1 MKNENR
7 DDWSSLQSST
17 SLEAPRWIA
26 DELATQVRL
35 DLEPSYL
42 SLLSKTLGVHAV
54 AGSASL
60 LLCPQ
65 FGVHPLGLSFDPL
78 AFLIAYGDWVCALGC
93 GIVFSGLTALS
104 LLFFFT
110 PDERRVSSRLGFW
123 LFTPIM
129 TASWALLMNLGVRAH
144 GAHHDTHFSSPLF
157 SSFWLAGAVLFAWGV
172 LALAPRSKTPSASH
186 LTH

>member
-1 MKNENR
+1 MKNENQEG
-7 DDWSSLQSST
+7 WGALQSSP
-17 SLEAPRWIA
+17 SLEAPRWIG
-26 DELATQVRL
+26 DELASQVRR

-42 SLLSKTLGVHAV
+42 FLLSKTLGVHAV

-60 LLCPQ
+60 LICPQ

-78 AFLIAYGDWVCALGC
+78 SFLLAYGEWVCALGC
-93 GIVFSGLTALS
+93 GIVFSGFTALS

-129 TASWALLMNLGVRAH
+129 TISWALLMSLGGPASGPH
-144 GAHHDTHFSSPLF
+144 PGAHESSHVTSPIF
-157 SSFWLAGAVLFAWGV
+157 SSFWLAGAVLFAWAV
-172 LALAPRSKTPSASH
+172 LKAPALARVTR
-186 LTH
+186 